1 MTQQTSPTPPKV
13 GRPDGL
19 APSSKGAPENVR
31 DGVRAW
37 YIVGA
42 VQALTAVV
50 QLVMNL
56 QDPRALTTQVRD
68 QMDSVSLPDGVTEET
83 LVTGTA
89 ILNLLLML
97 AAVALCM
104 FLNRRVSRG
113 GVRSRLFLCVGS
125 VYLALMALVQVFSTP
140 PDTGATPLVL
150 LVGAGTIVSGV
161 VAAVGIW
168 LITRPENADWFGLP
182 DKAEIEAYAEKLAR
196 RNEQLDKERAE
207 KKKRRRQAREDRDP
221 GKNAGTNGQEN
232 GQKNAEKK
240 NRGR

>member
-1 MTQQTSPTPPKV
+1 MTQQTTPRPPKV

-19 APSSKGAPENVR
+19 APSSKDAPENVR

-42 VQALTAVV
+42 VQALTAVL
-50 QLVMNL
+50 QLVMTL
-56 QDPRALTTQVRD
+56 MDPRAVTSQVRE
-68 QMDSVSLPDGVTEET
+68 QMNSVSLPDGVTEQT

-89 ILNLLLML
+89 ILNLLFIL

-104 FLNRRVSRG
+104 YLTRRVARG

-125 VYLALMALVQVFSTP
+125 VYLALMALLQVFSSP
-140 PDTGATPLVL
+140 PDSGATPLVL

-161 VAAVGIW
+161 IAVVGVW
-168 LITRPENADWFGLP
+168 LITRPDNADWFGLP
-182 DKAEIEAYAEKLAR
+182 DKAEVEAYAEKMAR
-196 RNEQLDKERAE
+196 RNEELDKERAKERAE
-207 KKKRRRQAREDRDP
+207 KKQRKARE
-221 GKNAGTNGQEN
+221 AE
-232 GQKNAEKK
+232 EKK

>member
-1 MTQQTSPTPPKV
+1 MTQQTPPTPPKV

-19 APSSKGAPENVR
+19 APSSEGAPEDVR

-42 VQALTAVV
+42 VQALTAVL

-56 QDPRALTTQVRD
+56 QDPRALTGQVRE
-68 QMDSVSLPDGVTEET
+68 QMNSVSLPDGVTVET

-89 ILNLLLML
+89 ILNLLVML

-104 FLNRRVSRG
+104 YLNHRVSRG

-125 VYLALMALVQVFSTP
+125 VYLALMALLQVFSSP

-161 VAAVGIW
+161 VAAVGVW
-168 LITRPENADWFGLP
+168 LVTRPDNADWFGLP
-182 DKAEIEAYAEKLAR
+182 DKSEVEAYAEKLAR
-196 RNEQLDKERAE
+196 RNEELDRDRAE
-207 KKKRRRQAREDRDP
+207 KKKRKRRAREDRDS
-221 GKNAGTNGQEN
+221 GNDRDRRDAGGTGEP
-232 GQKNAEKK
+232 K